1 MAAMSLMIV
10 NGFKKEFLAGKA
22 PRAAAKSGCGAGAKS
37 VFYAGLALC
46 AALLVFILF
55 GIYELSSFA
64 FAAGISVICAILC
77 AVVLTQPLVRLMV
90 GTVPDG
96 HAIYFGSKK
105 EAE

>member
-1 MAAMSLMIV
+1 MAAMSLMVV

-22 PRAAAKSGCGAGAKS
+22 PRAAAKSGCGAGAKR

-55 GIYELSSFA
+55 GVYELSSFA
-64 FAAGISVICAILC
+64 FAAGLSVICAILC
-77 AVVLTQPLVRLMV
+77 AVILMQPLVRLMV
-90 GTVPDG
+90 GTMPDG
-96 HAIYFGSKK
+96 NAIYFGSKK